1 MPAPTNHWKLGLFVV
16 VGVVAAL
23 ASIVSL
29 GARSLQKKTVSY
41 QSFFDESVQGLDVG
55 SPVKFRGV
63 TIGSVSVINIA
74 PDHRHVAITCE
85 LAVGQ
90 LNDLGLSTVR
100 GANARIA
107 VPPDLR
113 VQLGSSGLTG
123 VMFISIDFF
132 RIEDNPI
139 IQLPFPVPEN
149 YIPSARSTIKN
160 LEDSV
165 VQAVDRLPELA
176 DQIVVLLAKI
186 SNLLEDVTAEHIA
199 DKASATL
206 RHVDDVLVDVQRTL
220 KRADVEKLSQDAQRT
235 LSELSGTMT
244 RVNGLLADLQGE
256 KGLIASVA
264 RASVAVGDVAHGATG
279 LGENLEQTL
288 RDVQSA
294 AAAVQRLGDALDR
307 DSDMLVKGRT
317 KALR

>member
-1 MPAPTNHWKLGLFVV
+1 MPAPTNHWKLGLFVL
-16 VGVVAAL
+16 VGVVM
-23 ASIVSL
+23 SIAIVVAL

-63 TIGSVSVINIA
+63 TVGSVSVINIA

-85 LAVGQ
+85 LGVGE
-90 LNDLGLSTVR
+90 LDDLGLASDR
-100 GANARIA
+100 SAKARIA

-132 RIEDNPI
+132 RPEDNPI
-139 IQLPFPVPEN
+139 LPLPFPLPEN

-165 VQAVDRLPELA
+165 VQAVDRFPELA
-176 DQIVVLLAKI
+176 NQIVTLLAKI
-186 SNLLEDVTAEHIA
+186 SDLLEDVTAQHIA
-199 DKASATL
+199 DKAGVTL
-206 RHVDDVLVDVQRTL
+206 GHVDEVLEDIQRVL
-220 KRADVEKLSQDAQRT
+220 KRADVEKLSHDAQAT
-235 LSELSGTMT
+235 LTLLRGT
-244 RVNGLLADLQGE
+244 VAHVDGLIERLQGE
-256 KGLIASVA
+256 KGMIASVV
-264 RASVAVGDVAHGATG
+264 RASGAVGDMASGATG

-288 RDVQSA
+288 RNVQDA
-294 AAAVQRLGDALDR
+294 AEAVQRLGDALDR
-307 DSDMLVKGRT
+307 DSDMLLKGRT

>member
-16 VGVVAAL
+16 VGVVVAL
-23 ASIVSL
+23 ASVVAL
-29 GARSLQKKTVSY
+29 GARSLQKNTVSY

-90 LNDLGLSTVR
+90 LNDLGLSTGR
-100 GANARIA
+100 GAKARIA

-113 VQLGSSGLTG
+113 VQLDSSGLTA

-139 IQLPFPVPEN
+139 IPLPFPVPEN

-165 VQAVDRLPELA
+165 VQAVDRFPELA
-176 DQIVVLLAKI
+176 VQIVALLAKI
-186 SNLLEDVTAEHIA
+186 STLLEDVTAQHIA

-206 RHVDDVLVDVQRTL
+206 GHVDEVLADVQRVL
-220 KRADVEKLSQDAQRT
+220 KRADVE
-235 LSELSGTMT
+235 ELSHDARATLTQLRGTVMH
-244 RVNGLLADLQGE
+244 VDGLIARLQGE
-256 KGLIASVA
+256 KGLIASVE
-264 RASVAVGDVAHGATG
+264 RATGAVGDVAQGATG
-279 LGENLEQTL
+279 LGENLEETL
-288 RDVQSA
+288 RNVQEA

-307 DSDMLVKGRT
+307 DSDMLLKGRT
-317 KALR
+317 KARR